1 MHWAG
6 HAFIAI
12 GLFFL
17 VVSGLGVLRMPDVF
31 NRLQAGTKA
40 STLGFLGILV
50 GTAFFHPAWILRLFI
65 FAVFLLFTAPL
76 AAHALARASL
86 ERPASDEKEGGKQ

>member
-1 MHWAG
+1 MHWVG

-17 VVSGLGVLRMPDVF
+17 LVSGLGVLRMPDVF

-40 STLGFLGILV
+40 STLGFLGILA
-50 GTAFFHPAWILRLFI
+50 GTAFFHPAWIVRLI
-65 FAVFLLFTAPL
+65 ILAAFLLFTAPL
-76 AAHALARASL
+76 AAHALARA
-86 ERPASDEKEGGKQ
+86 EHKRASESEGGKQ

>member
-1 MHWAG
+1 MAYAG

-40 STLGFLGILV
+40 STLGFLGVLIGAGFFRPMWIPRLLIL
-50 GTAFFHPAWILRLFI
+50 
-65 FAVFLLFTAPL
+65 AVFLLSTAPL
-76 AAHALARASL
+76 AAHALARAVHS
-86 ERPASDEKEGGKQ
+86 RRGDA

>member
-1 MHWAG
+1 MVV
-6 HAFIAI
+6 

-17 VVSGLGVLRMPDVF
+17 VVSGFGVLRMPDVF

-50 GTAFFHPAWILRLFI
+50 GTAFFHPTWILRLLI
-65 FAVFLLFTAPL
+65 LAVFLLFTAPL
-76 AAHALARASL
+76 AAHALARAAHRHTS
-86 ERPASDEKEGGKQ
+86 EPKGGEP

>member
-1 MHWAG
+1 MHWVG
-6 HAFIAI
+6 HAFIAV

-17 VVSGLGVLRMPDVF
+17 VVSGLGVVRMPDVY

-50 GTAFFHPAWILRLFI
+50 GAAFFHPSWILRLLVL
-65 FAVFLLFTAPL
+65 AVFLLATAPL
-76 AAHALARASL
+76 AAHALARAVHGH
-86 ERPASDEKEGGKQ
+86 ETHEKGGEQ

>member
-6 HAFIAI
+6 HAFIVV

-40 STLGFLGILV
+40 STLGFLGILA
-50 GTAFFHPAWILRLFI
+50 GTAFFHPAWILRLLV

-76 AAHALARASL
+76 AAHALARAAH
-86 ERPASDEKEGGKQ
+86 RHASGEEEGGVQ